1 LETRKRKTGFRRG
14 QKVFLKG
21 ESRKDY
27 GIVISEDPATIGDK
41 ETTKLPG
48 GPIKL
53 KGFIYVRWIINGKE
67 FVCLEDIKELDIV

>member
-1 LETRKRKTGFRRG
+1 METRKRKARFKRG

-21 ESRKDY
+21 ESKSDY
-27 GIVISEDPATIGDK
+27 GIVVSEDPATIGDK

-53 KGFIYVRWIINGKE
+53 HGFIYVRWKINGKN
-67 FVCLEDIKELDIV
+67 FICLEDIKDLDKV